1 MLYLYR
7 PTGAYER
14 ICLCCVPHC
23 LRHCREK
30 VSMMTLLKSTFML
43 RLRYKPP
50 YVAPDILLVIY
61 RYISKRVSLSP
72 SRGIVFHVVSLS
84 LCLSVRGM
92 VLKVTGRIVTKFYW
106 MCGSRLR
113 QNPIIL
119 GMIWMVLRVCH
130 PECIL
135 VALTDIFCC
144 RSAEGASKERD
155 KHLFGDSRG
164 RRSILEIAHLSY
176 SCFYIHI
183 HHWRRY
189 VLYGVLFYFVYSFFL
204 DDKY

>member
-1 MLYLYR
+1 MLTSVFVSAVYR
-7 PTGAYER
+7 IAYVIAER
-14 ICLCCVPHC
+14 RFRWWRCWSQLSCSDFDINHLT
-23 LRHCREK
+23 LRPIFC
-30 VSMMTLLKSTFML
+30 SL
-43 RLRYKPP
+43 
-50 YVAPDILLVIY
+50 Y

-84 LCLSVRGM
+84 RCLSVRGM

-106 MCGSRLR
+106 MCGSRVR